1 MRSRIAVIL
10 VMAGA
15 LATAASADITLT
27 RIATLDFNGQITGDN
42 ITSVAWDGSTAYVG
56 TYRNSAG
63 NVAITAADN
72 ALGSPTFRTFGDF
85 AIGAFLGYGGLHIH
99 NGILAATVNPNA
111 NASTNFA
118 MYNAAAGTLIAN
130 APAGVSTGAGGGPRT
145 GSSWDP
151 INNAF
156 VFTAFG
162 SGRHRAVAPDGS
174 AVWTDAAGPFNF
186 DSAWG
191 TAWFDTDI
199 DSAGNVYS
207 REGFQ
212 IIKFTRTGPNTY
224 QTPFSPAMNLLPQY
238 NASAGDNSIGLNL
251 QILEDF
257 GVILWNDRL
266 FTVNQLLENTV
277 KAIDLDGAPVTINF
291 ANSPSDFLNN
301 AYFDF
306 SYDAASRTLAIAEFS
321 SNRVYI
327 YNVTPEPTTLSLM
340 LLGAVGLIRR
350 R

>member
-1 MRSRIAVIL
+1 LAV
-10 VMAGA
+10 GA
-15 LATAASADITLT
+15 LAAAASADITLT
-27 RIATLDFNGQITGDN
+27 RIATIDFNGQITGDN

-72 ALGSPTFRTFGDF
+72 ALGTPAYRTFGNF
-85 AIGAFLGYGGLHIH
+85 AINAFLGYGGLHIQG
-99 NGILAATVNPNA
+99 GILAATVNPNA

-118 MYNAAAGTLIAN
+118 MYNAAAGTLIGN
-130 APAGVSTGAGGGPRT
+130 APAGVTTGFGGGPRT
-145 GSSWDP
+145 GPSWDP
-151 INNAF
+151 INGAF
-156 VFTAFG
+156 AFTAFN
-162 SGRHRAVAPDGS
+162 SGRYRAVAPDGS

-199 DSAGNVYS
+199 DGAGNVYS
-207 REGFQ
+207 REGFK
-212 IIKFTRTGPNTY
+212 IIKFTRTGPNTF

-266 FTVNQLLENTV
+266 FTVNQLAQNV
-277 KAIDLDGAPVTINF
+277 YKAIDLSGAPVTINF
-291 ANSPSDFLNN
+291 ANVPSDFLSN
-301 AYFDF
+301 AIYDY
-306 SYDAASRTLAIAEFS
+306 SYDPATRTLAAAEFS

-327 YNVTPEPTTLSLM
+327 YNVTPEPTTLSLL